1 MNKRMQELMGLIDAR
16 QKAAQESLAAGDL
29 DAAQKALD
37 EGDALRREYD
47 LTERAYAARKAEAL
61 EAMAGR
67 DEGAARSE
75 KAAGRD
81 SVKAF
86 GAAVKERVKA
96 FAGLSEGT
104 ASAGGLTVPQ
114 DVSTRVEQLRQAE
127 ASLLDLVRVTPTAT
141 KSGTRVFQKRASHAG
156 YAQVAEG
163 AALAVAT
170 PPEFASYSYEIKK
183 YGGFYPVTEE
193 LLEDSDENV
202 SAILTEWMAAESRAT
217 ANALVL
223 AVLNAKAAK
232 AATSVDDIKKA
243 YNVTLG
249 QAFAASSKVVTNDDG
264 LNWLDCLRD
273 SQGRPLLSENAAD
286 PLKPL
291 LALGFRKVP
300 LVVLPNSVLASSGS
314 KVPFVVGDLREGV
327 EYFDR
332 RHRTV
337 LASNT
342 ASAGDYNAFANDLT
356 LLRAI
361 EREDCVQRDGDAWVR
376 LELDTASA
384 STASASGSKA

>member
-1 MNKRMQELMGLIDAR
+1 MNKRMKELLGLIDAK
-16 QKAAQESLAAGDL
+16 QKAAQEALASGNL
-29 DAAQKALD
+29 DAAQKSLD

-47 LTERAYAARKAEAL
+47 LTARAYAEQKEEAAA
-61 EAMAGR
+61 AMER
-67 DEGAARSE
+67 RPAADQGQD
-75 KAAGRD
+75 A
-81 SVKAF
+81 VKAF
-86 GAAVKERVKA
+86 GRAVKDRVKA
-96 FAGLSEGT
+96 FAGLSEGVP
-104 ASAGGLTVPQ
+104 ASGGLTVPQ
-114 DVSTRVEQLRQAE
+114 DVSTRVEQLRTAE

-141 KSGTRVFQKRASHAG
+141 KSGRRVFQKRAAHAG
-156 YAQVAEG
+156 YTQVAEG
-163 AALAVAT
+163 SSLPAAAL
-170 PPEFASYSYEIKK
+170 PEFGYYDYEIKK

-217 ANALVL
+217 ANGLVL
-223 AVLNAKAAK
+223 AVLKAKAAT

-273 SQGRPLLSENAAD
+273 SQGRPLLSENATD

-291 LALGFRKVP
+291 LSLGFRKVP
-300 LVVLPNSVLASSGS
+300 LVVLPNSVLASTGS
-314 KVPFVVGDLREGV
+314 KVPFVVGDLAEGV

-332 RHRTV
+332 KHRTV

-342 ASAGDYNAFANDLT
+342 ASAGDFNAFADDLT

-376 LELDTASA
+376 LELDTAAA
-384 STASASGSKA
+384 STKA